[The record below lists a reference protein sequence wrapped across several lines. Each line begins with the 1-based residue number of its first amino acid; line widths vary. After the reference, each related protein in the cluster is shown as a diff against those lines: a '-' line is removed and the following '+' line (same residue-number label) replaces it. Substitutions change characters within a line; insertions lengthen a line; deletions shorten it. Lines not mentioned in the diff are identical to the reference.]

1 MRLEMKHK
9 RLIIWILCISMLIP
23 NILWQRPN
31 AAYAATK
38 GICTAS
44 TLYVRKGPQTS
55 YDKVTSGGKDVY
67 LVKDQEVTI
76 LSEKDGW
83 YEIEATFGGKK
94 IKGYCLGTY
103 IKKVEGTVSKPTP
116 TKAPTAPNGS
126 SATYK
131 LSQPAT
137 VNASQLNIR
146 KDNNT
151 TSSVLGTLVSGDSV
165 TVIGTK
171 WNGGDCWY
179 QIQTKLDGKTLTGY
193 VLAVYVDMNYKS
205 GLYGKIRT
213 NNTAM
218 QLDAGEG
225 NKTVTAADGTKLI
238 LNKNRAV
245 YLTGEKRIGNEKW
258 FYVYVTIDGAK
269 YYGYVPASL
278 VELDGTKV
286 TTGGNESTGDEDTED
301 SQDNSNSGGSSEEE
315 NQTETP
321 NTSTTP
327 ASHKINLA
335 GKVNAEGV
343 NVRKDATTGSAKVTS
358 LNKNTSV
365 TIVKEKYDG
374 NDKWNQISFV
384 QDKKTVTGYM
394 LSKYVTASVGSGF
407 YAKPTKEITY
417 KKVASQTAEDLYTD
431 DGELITAAKGSY
443 VWVSEEKTVA
453 GTKWFRISY
462 KESTV
467 TYFGYVTENDLELIG
482 KTKDT
487 AGTPTPT
494 STPKPTDAV
503 KPTVT
508 PTPTLKPIDKKE
520 DFQIP
525 GVITAS
531 TLNLRQ
537 DATTNSKV
545 LGTLTKN
552 TKLTVLNQVKVGS
565 DIWYRVAVTV
575 NKKQTIGHVLSNYV
589 KLTLTDKATASIL
602 ASDTKLRSAAKS
614 SAGYAK
620 YKNGTIV
627 NFAKNTKVTVI
638 SEETSDDKWFKVSY
652 TKSGESVTGYL
663 KASSVTLV
671 ANGPVPTAT
680 PKPTVSPT
688 PKPTV
693 SPKPTVAPTTQP
705 TVEPTTTPKPT
716 AKPKPTVSPKPSATP
731 TPAVKLFTADGMIIN
746 ATALVVKQAPGYSS
760 SFVKNS
766 TGYAVTLYNNDKVKV
781 NGKYYE
787 DNIYWYNIKF
797 SQSGVEY
804 SGYVNDY
811 YVKIDESTIVDG
823 DSSSSIETP
832 TPTIPVVSQDFEQ
845 QLTMQG
851 FPDSYKPYL
860 RALHEAYPEWTFEA
874 YHTGLDWNSVID
886 NQSIPGKNLI
896 SNGKGIEWKSLED
909 KAYNWKTDSFI
920 VYDGSTWVTASR
932 DATMY
937 YMDPRN
943 FLDDKSIYQFEVLTY
958 KTSYQ
963 NLSGVES
970 ILKFTPMYNSS
981 YTYTDEFGMTQ
992 SITYGETF
1000 IKAAEYSGVSPYH
1013 LASRVKQEVVTGTSS
1028 LSNSVSGTVSG
1039 WEGLYNFYNIG
1050 AYNSTVAGG
1059 AVANGLKYAKS
1070 GSTNATLNVRSLIP
1084 WNNRYRSIVGG
1095 AFIIGD
1101 SYINRGQD
1109 TIYLQKFNVTPTST
1123 HAHQYM
1129 SNVEAPFSEGKK
1141 VGLAYAEIGNL
1152 PLVFSIPVYLNMPK
1166 IPCAAPTTK
1175 YNPNNYLKTLSVK
1188 DLNGNELTLTP
1199 TFDILNTKEFFLV
1212 VPNSCEGINISAST
1226 VSSKAVLSGTGVVQ
1240 LNPGHN
1246 EFTIVVIAQ
1255 NGDLREYTISV
1266 VRELQ

>member
-1 MRLEMKHK
+1 
-9 RLIIWILCISMLIP
+9 MLIP
-23 NILWQRPN
+23 NMLWQKPN

-44 TLYVRKGPQTS
+44 TLYIRKGPQTS
-55 YDKVTSGGKDVY
+55 YDKVTSGGADVY

-94 IKGYCLGTY
+94 IKGYSLGTY
-103 IKKVEGTVSKPTP
+103 IKKVDGTVSKPTP
-116 TKAPTAPNGS
+116 TPTPSNGS

-137 VNASQLNIR
+137 INASQLNIR

-151 TSSVLGTLVSGDSV
+151 SSSVLGTLVSGDLV
-165 TVIGTK
+165 TVTGTK
-171 WNGGDCWY
+171 WNGVDCWY
-179 QIQTKLDGKTLTGY
+179 QIQTKLDQKTVTGY
-193 VLAVYVDMNYKS
+193 VLAVYVEMNYKS

-225 NKTVTAADGTKLI
+225 NKTVSAADGTKLT

-245 YLTGEKRIGNEKW
+245 YLTGEKRVGNEKW
-258 FYVYVTIDGAK
+258 FYVYITYDGAK

-278 VELDGTKV
+278 VELDGSKV
-286 TTGGNESTGDEDTED
+286 TTGGNETTEGNETTGGEDTED
-301 SQDNSNSGGSSEEE
+301 NSDNSDNSNSGGSSEEE

-358 LNKNTSV
+358 LNKSTSV

-374 NDKWNQISFV
+374 SDKWYQISFV
-384 QDKKTVTGYM
+384 QDKKTMTGYM
-394 LSKYVTASVGSGF
+394 LSKYVTVTVGSGF
-407 YAKPTKEITY
+407 YAKPTNEITY
-417 KKVASQTAEDLYTD
+417 KKAASQTAEDLYTD
-431 DGELITAAKGSY
+431 DGELITAAEGSY

-462 KESTV
+462 KESGV

-482 KTKDT
+482 KTKDKVEVEV
-487 AGTPTPT
+487 PT
-494 STPKPTDAV
+494 STPKPTEAV
-503 KPTVT
+503 KPTAT

-531 TLNLRQ
+531 TVNLRQ
-537 DATTNSKV
+537 DATTSSKV
-545 LGTLTKN
+545 LGTLVKN

-589 KLTLTDKATASIL
+589 KLTLTDKATASII
-602 ASDTKLRSAAKS
+602 AGDTKLRTAAKS
-614 SAGYAK
+614 TAGYAK
-620 YKNGTIV
+620 YKNGTLV
-627 NFAKNTKVTVI
+627 SLAKNAKVTVI

-652 TKSGESVTGYL
+652 TKSGETVTGYL
-663 KASSVTLV
+663 KANSVTLV
-671 ANGPVPTAT
+671 ANGPVPTTT
-680 PKPTVSPT
+680 PKPTATPT
-688 PKPTV
+688 PKPT
-693 SPKPTVAPTTQP
+693 STPKPTVAPTAKP
-705 TVEPTTTPKPT
+705 TVVPTTMPKPTATPKPT
-716 AKPKPTVSPKPSATP
+716 VTPIATPKPSVTP
-731 TPAVKLFTADGMIIN
+731 TPTVKLFTADGMITN

-766 TGYAVTLYNNDKVKV
+766 AGYAVTLYNNDKVKV

-787 DNIYWYNIKF
+787 DKIYWYNIKF

-804 SGYVNDY
+804 SGYVNDN

-823 DSSSSIETP
+823 DSSSSVETP
-832 TPTIPVVSQDFEQ
+832 TPTVPVGNQDFEQ
-845 QLTMQG
+845 QLNMQG

-860 RALHEAYPEWTFEA
+860 RALHQAYPEWTFEA

-886 NQSIPGKNLI
+886 NQSIPGRNLI
-896 SNGKGIEWKSLED
+896 SNGKGIEWKSLDD

-932 DATMY
+932 EANMY

-963 NLSGVES
+963 TLSGVES
-970 ILKFTPMYNSS
+970 ILKYTPMYNSR
-981 YTYTDEFGMTQ
+981 YTYTDDFGMTQ
-992 SITYGETF
+992 SITFGETF

-1059 AVANGLKYAKS
+1059 AIANGLKYAKS
-1070 GSTNATLNVRSLIP
+1070 GSTNATLNVKSLIP
-1084 WNNRYRSIVGG
+1084 WNNNYRSIVGG

-1123 HAHQYM
+1123 HSHQYM

-1141 VGLAYAEIGNL
+1141 VGAAYAEIGNL
-1152 PLVFSIPVYLNMPK
+1152 PLAFSIPVYLNMPK

-1199 TFDILNTKEFFLV
+1199 TFDILNTKEIFLV
-1212 VPNSCEGINISAST
+1212 VPNYCEGVNISAST
-1226 VSSKAVLSGTGVVQ
+1226 VSSKAVLSGSGVIQ
-1240 LNPGHN
+1240 LNPGLN
-1246 EFTIVVIAQ
+1246 EIKITVIAQ
-1255 NGDLREYTISV
+1255 NGDLRDYTISIA
-1266 VRELQ
+1266 RELQ